1 MTGKKL
7 LIVDDDTDIV
17 RAMGTRL
24 RAHGYQV
31 VLAPDA
37 VAAISTARAEKPD
50 LIILDIGLPGGDGF
64 VVLERLKAVSEL
76 TLIPVIVLS
85 ARHPTPNRDRALQAG
100 AQAFFQKPVD
110 NDEFLAAIR
119 KALGEPRQ
127 MEWTR
132 AF

>member
-17 RAMGTRL
+17 RAMHIRL

-76 TLIPVIVLS
+76 ALIPVIVLS

-127 MEWTR
+127 TEWTR
-132 AF
+132 A

>member
-7 LIVDDDTDIV
+7 LVVDDDTDIV
-17 RAMGTRL
+17 RAMSTRL

-76 TLIPVIVLS
+76 ALIPVIVLS

-100 AQAFFQKPVD
+100 AQAFFQKPVEI
-110 NDEFLAAIR
+110 DEFLVAIR

-127 MEWTR
+127 TEWTR
-132 AF
+132 A

>member
-17 RAMGTRL
+17 RAMHMRL

-76 TLIPVIVLS
+76 ALIPVIVLT
-85 ARHPTPNRDRALQAG
+85 ARHPTPNRDRALHAG

-127 MEWTR
+127 TEWTR
-132 AF
+132 A

>member
-7 LIVDDDTDIV
+7 LVVDDDTDIV
-17 RAMGTRL
+17 RAMHIRL

-76 TLIPVIVLS
+76 ALIPVIVLT
-85 ARHPTPNRDRALQAG
+85 ARHPIPNRDLALHAG

-127 MEWTR
+127 TEWTR
-132 AF
+132 A

>member
-1 MTGKKL
+1 MH
-7 LIVDDDTDIV
+7 
-17 RAMGTRL
+17 TRL

-37 VAAISTARAEKPD
+37 VAAISTARAERPD

-76 TLIPVIVLS
+76 ALIPVIVLS
-85 ARHPTPNRDRALQAG
+85 ARHPTPNRDRALEAG
-100 AQAFFQKPVD
+100 ALAFLQKPVD
-110 NDEFLAAIR
+110 IEEFLAAVR

-127 MEWTR
+127 TEWTR
-132 AF
+132 T

>member
-7 LIVDDDTDIV
+7 LVVDDDTDIV
-17 RAMGTRL
+17 RAMSTRL

-64 VVLERLKAVSEL
+64 VVLERLKGVSEL
-76 TLIPVIVLS
+76 ALIPVIVLS
-85 ARHPTPNRDRALQAG
+85 ARHPTPNRDQALHAG

-110 NDEFLAAIR
+110 IDEFLAAIR

-127 MEWTR
+127 TEWTR
-132 AF
+132 A